1 MHWIIQQISPFYNC
15 ICHML
20 NFCPISSTNDAKFDW
35 KRPREPIENHIHIN
49 WMSMIEMIE
58 NDQIENAQIWIDG
71 TRNKSDAR
79 HAYLVLILF
88 YCVRLY
94 QIPIQII
101 FLRYILNSCSKT
113 RFIVFGVLCIC
124 VATTALLYD
133 SIRNERWS
141 RWKTIH
147 SNYLEYV
154 VWFFIS
160 FSMWFMNAF

>member
-15 ICHML
+15 ICHMV
-20 NFCPISSTNDAKFDW
+20 NFGPISSTNDAKFDW
-35 KRPREPIENHIHIN
+35 KRPRESIENHIHIN

-71 TRNKSDAR
+71 TRNKSGAR
-79 HAYLVLILF
+79 HAYLVFILF
-88 YCVRLY
+88 YCVRRSNSYSNHISEIHFEQLLEDTIHCVWRFVY
-94 QIPIQII
+94 
-101 FLRYILNSCSKT
+101 LRRNYGT
-113 RFIVFGVLCIC
+113 FIWFHW
-124 VATTALLYD
+124 
-133 SIRNERWS
+133 NERRS

-154 VWFFIS
+154 VLFFIS